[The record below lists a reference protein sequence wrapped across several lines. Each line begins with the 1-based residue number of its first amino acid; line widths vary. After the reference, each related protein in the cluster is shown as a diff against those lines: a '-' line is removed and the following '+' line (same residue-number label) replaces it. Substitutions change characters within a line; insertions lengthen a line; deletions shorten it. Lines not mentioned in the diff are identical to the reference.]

1 MDSIPDCKDRFHII
15 IDNQCLCDLG
25 VPCDCCWSSSEI
37 PTTLSIQPQEDQ
49 VVKIQADDTPPGD
62 GVGPGGECANSC
74 ESITAKKCACG
85 YNCTPEAVYPV
96 VYCDGSSDPNGPG
109 AGRSK
114 AIGICRKHQGTKK
127 EYIQCGTGLEAICC
141 EVDSDPIFGNC
152 AHCGTDLT
160 GKNVCLDGCG
170 ECDEICRGGK
180 CIKGGAGKKCGTGC
194 CEESGCIGCVLNLLC
209 IDKCTLANPC
219 EVCKDGGCVSK
230 ECSPCDECID
240 GECKPKCTL
249 PCFPC
254 EKGVCTNKCPDI
266 CDVCKDGKCEPKC
279 IKSSCEAGICD
290 SGICKPVICNSPL
303 SCQGGLCKCPDGR
316 SPCGQNCCPPT
327 FRCPTYPD
335 GRAGDTCIPPLG
347 PPPPPPS
354 PPSPPPPPPP
364 PPPAPPIDP
373 AMIQQMVDDAV
384 KKSNGNGN
392 GASMGGGGLKPK
404 IDVNVEL
411 MQIKH
416 MLARLADALNVKIPA
431 QDLVATPEKLM
442 AMASGGDSG
451 SGGGGAGSI
460 PPIGSISGITPAGTP
475 GGEKS
480 GYDLATTARNI
491 RQNLIHPTIKQA
503 EAAGQAISL
512 PMFSTGGRAASI
524 AAVRRKR

>member
-1 MDSIPDCKDRFHII
+1 MNDG
-15 IDNQCLCDLG
+15 IDFNMIRMTRSMMGDVMQKRAF
-25 VPCDCCWSSSEI
+25 VPSGDPSMGG
-37 PTTLSIQPQEDQ
+37 
-49 VVKIQADDTPPGD
+49 APPGGAPPMD
-62 GVGPGGECANSC
+62 PAMMGGAPPGGMPP
-74 ESITAKKCACG
+74 G
-85 YNCTPEAVYPV
+85 MPP
-96 VYCDGSSDPNGPG
+96 GGGMPPGMDP
-109 AGRSK
+109 AMM
-114 AIGICRKHQGTKK
+114 
-127 EYIQCGTGLEAICC
+127 
-141 EVDSDPIFGNC
+141 
-152 AHCGTDLT
+152 
-160 GKNVCLDGCG
+160 
-170 ECDEICRGGK
+170 
-180 CIKGGAGKKCGTGC
+180 GGA
-194 CEESGCIGCVLNLLC
+194 
-209 IDKCTLANPC
+209 PP
-219 EVCKDGGCVSK
+219 GGM
-230 ECSPCDECID
+230 PPGMPPGMD
-240 GECKPKCTL
+240 P
-249 PCFPC
+249 
-254 EKGVCTNKCPDI
+254 
-266 CDVCKDGKCEPKC
+266 
-279 IKSSCEAGICD
+279 AMM
-290 SGICKPVICNSPL
+290 
-303 SCQGGLCKCPDGR
+303 GGM
-316 SPCGQNCCPPT
+316 PP
-327 FRCPTYPD
+327 
-335 GRAGDTCIPPLG
+335 GGAPPMDPAMMG
-347 PPPPPPS
+347 GM
-354 PPSPPPPPPP
+354 PPPP

-451 SGGGGAGSI
+451 SGGGGAGAI
-460 PPIGSISGITPAGTP
+460 PPIGGISGITPAGTP